1 MTERPMAL
9 DAIVV
14 AYHSGGVL
22 DSALRALHSFAPDCH
37 VIVVDNS
44 PNDPSAAD
52 AVAAFAGAEHIPEP
66 ANVGFA
72 AAVNDGL
79 ARCSADVVLLANPDI
94 HSLSGSLEEIDRIF
108 ASDPRAAAVT
118 VRLVDERGRLQHCRR
133 RITPL
138 DLFGLAV
145 GTARLPARLRRALTP
160 ALLDWDHAE
169 ERLVDQATGALLFLR
184 RAAVTEIG
192 ALDPRYF
199 MYWEETDWLERAR
212 RAGWHLVFTPH
223 VGAVHAVGGSSTT
236 ETPTSNWLLLV
247 ESTYVY
253 ARKHFGLPTV
263 LALRLVWAAG
273 DLIRLLIGLRAPPA
287 HRAELRDRLRLHL
300 GLARR

>member
-1 MTERPMAL
+1 MTETPIAF
-9 DAIVV
+9 DAVVV
-14 AYHSGGVL
+14 AYHSGAVL
-22 DSALRALHSFAPDCH
+22 ESALRALRAFAPECR

-44 PNDPSAAD
+44 PDDPSAAE
-52 AVAAFAGAEHIPEP
+52 AVAALDNAARVAEP

-94 HSLSGSLEEIDRIF
+94 HSLSGSVDEIVRIF

-133 RITPL
+133 RISPG
-138 DLFGLAV
+138 DLFGLAI
-145 GTARLPARLRRALTP
+145 GTARLPVRLRRALTP
-160 ALLDWDHAE
+160 AMLEWDHAE
-169 ERLVDQATGALLFLR
+169 ERVVDQATGALLFLR
-184 RAAVTEIG
+184 RAALTEVG
-192 ALDPRYF
+192 ALDTRFF

-212 RAGWHLVFTPH
+212 HAGWHLVYTPH
-223 VGAVHAVGGSSTT
+223 VGAIHAVGGSSA
-236 ETPTSNWLLLV
+236 EIPASNWLLLV

-263 LALRLVWAAG
+263 LGLRLVWAAG
-273 DLIRLLIGLRAPPA
+273 DLVRLLTGLRAASA
-287 HRAELRDRLRLHL
+287 HRVELRERLRLHL

>member
-1 MTERPMAL
+1 MTEPRLTL

-14 AYHSGGVL
+14 AYHSGSVL
-22 DSALRALHSFAPDCH
+22 DSALRALRAFAPDCR

-44 PNDPSAAD
+44 PDDPSAAE
-52 AVAAFAGAEHIPEP
+52 AVAAFDNAARVPEP

-79 ARCSADVVLLANPDI
+79 ARCSADIVLLANPDI
-94 HSLSGSLEEIDRIF
+94 HSLNGSLDEIARIF

-118 VRLVDERGRLQHCRR
+118 VRIVDERGRLQHCRR

-145 GTARLPARLRRALTP
+145 GTARLPVRLRRALTP

-169 ERLVDQATGALLFLR
+169 ERVVDQATGALLFLR
-184 RAAVTEIG
+184 RAAVTEVG
-192 ALDPRYF
+192 ALDTRYF

-212 RAGWHLVFTPH
+212 QAGWHLVYTPQ
-223 VGAVHAVGGSSTT
+223 VGAVHAVGGSSAE
-236 ETPTSNWLLLV
+236 ETPSSNWLLLV

-273 DLIRLLIGLRAPPA
+273 DLVRLLTGLRARPA
-287 HRAELRDRLRLHL
+287 HRVELRHRLRLHL